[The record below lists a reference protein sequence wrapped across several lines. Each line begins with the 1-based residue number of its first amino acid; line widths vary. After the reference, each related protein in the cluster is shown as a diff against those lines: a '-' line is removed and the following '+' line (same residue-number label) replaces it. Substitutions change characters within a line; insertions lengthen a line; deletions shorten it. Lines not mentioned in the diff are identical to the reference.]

1 MKSVGPISR
10 LRMQLSRDL
19 GSAAKS
25 YELRGETVM
34 KKIVLSVF
42 GFFVRHMAEAG
53 PLIGTRRAGG
63 L

>member
-1 MKSVGPISR
+1 
-10 LRMQLSRDL
+10 
-19 GSAAKS
+19 
-25 YELRGETVM
+25 M